1 MAILVTGLVTVH
13 WGRLEFG
20 NIGNYYIV
28 EPFFRQL
35 HRVFPDEEIITTFQ
49 MTDEFIQRER
59 ITVIPMETYYAWR
72 PNELAL
78 AKQEYKIAQE
88 YHHTKELSSI
98 TPYID
103 VLRKCRL
110 LVDISGDMWGDNANH
125 IGENRFEVELLKL
138 RTAQLLG
145 VKTVLFA
152 VTPGPFTDPHTTPLA
167 KEVIK
172 NCSMVSNREAK
183 SCENMLNWGFE
194 PPYMKDF
201 ACPAFL
207 FEPCEKQIAKELF
220 QQDHICLDD
229 GRPVVGF
236 TIGGFN
242 MPVAP
247 YDLWPRS
254 DDQYTVFVHAVE
266 HLVNNLNA
274 HVVMISHTNGFDVP
288 PKPFRLI
295 NGRDY
300 PILNQLREILLK
312 RGKVS
317 ESDVS
322 LVQTPHLPKEVKAM
336 IGCFDLMITGRVHA
350 SVAAVSQCVPTVFL
364 TYEQSWIPS
373 SKMYGFSELVGLSE
387 YVCEPSDEERIIACI
402 TKAFENRK
410 ALKASLE
417 QRIPEVQNKARE
429 SFDAL
434 TQL

>member
-88 YHHTKELSSI
+88 YHHTKELSSS

-152 VTPGPFTDPHTTPLA
+152 GSAGIF
-167 KEVIK
+167 
-172 NCSMVSNREAK
+172 SN
-183 SCENMLNWGFE
+183 
-194 PPYMKDF
+194 KD
-201 ACPAFL
+201 
-207 FEPCEKQIAKELF
+207 K
-220 QQDHICLDD
+220 
-229 GRPVVGF
+229 
-236 TIGGFN
+236 
-242 MPVAP
+242 
-247 YDLWPRS
+247 
-254 DDQYTVFVHAVE
+254 
-266 HLVNNLNA
+266 
-274 HVVMISHTNGFDVP
+274 
-288 PKPFRLI
+288 
-295 NGRDY
+295 
-300 PILNQLREILLK
+300 
-312 RGKVS
+312 
-317 ESDVS
+317 
-322 LVQTPHLPKEVKAM
+322 
-336 IGCFDLMITGRVHA
+336 
-350 SVAAVSQCVPTVFL
+350 
-364 TYEQSWIPS
+364 
-373 SKMYGFSELVGLSE
+373 
-387 YVCEPSDEERIIACI
+387 
-402 TKAFENRK
+402 
-410 ALKASLE
+410 LKASLYPANFRQNE
-417 QRIPEVQNKARE
+417 RPCRIAKGGVSFPHAHPNEWRILLSCQRNCSL
-429 SFDAL
+429 SFSR
-434 TQL
+434 